1 MKNYISLAIVAL
13 VAAVLY
19 GCAIPV
25 VQAQPAPK
33 KDSAVRT
40 EKYGYVDRQIAT
52 MRNYGVSTYEIVA
65 PVAWEDKHKCSVLDF
80 VTYATIE
87 SDKNG
92 FQDVINIRA
101 EELCKTTDGDKK
113 CSCKYWGLGIRY
125 RMLTASE
132 AKEAKE
138 AAAATEMA
146 EPVAGAEQ

>member
-33 KDSAVRT
+33 KDTAIRT
-40 EKYGYVDRQIAT
+40 EKYGYVDKQSAT
-52 MRNYGVSTYEIVA
+52 MRVYGASTYEIVT

-87 SDKNG
+87 ADKNG
-92 FQDVINIRA
+92 LQDVINIRA
-101 EELCKTTDGDKK
+101 EELCKTIDGDKK
-113 CSCKYWGLGIRY
+113 CSCKYW
-125 RMLTASE
+125 
-132 AKEAKE
+132 
-138 AAAATEMA
+138 
-146 EPVAGAEQ
+146 

>member
-25 VQAQPAPK
+25 AQAQPAPK
-33 KDSAVRT
+33 KDTAIRT
-40 EKYGYVDRQIAT
+40 EKYGYVDKQSAT
-52 MRNYGVSTYEIVA
+52 MRVYGASTYEIVA

-87 SDKNG
+87 ADKNG
-92 FQDVINIRA
+92 LQDVINIRA
-101 EELCKTTDGDKK
+101 EELCKTIDGDKK

-125 RMLTASE
+125 KMLSASE
-132 AKEAKE
+132 AKEA
-138 AAAATEMA
+138 ASITESS
-146 EPVAGAEQ
+146 EPAVSAEQ